1 MAARERNPDEVRRLL
16 AAAGQRRPLGR
27 RQAGE
32 TLREVFRLD
41 RGYVLKRYTLPLD
54 VRRYRRPWLREHD
67 ALERLDGWHVPRTVG
82 YVEDI
87 DGERRVVCYV
97 RSYVSARPVVAV
109 DVAALRDMATVLA
122 GFHRRAVV
130 TDDALLQNFMRARDG
145 RLVFVDMGRARL
157 FRPHSPLL
165 ALGIALELTK
175 FRRASLRG
183 DDALFRA
190 FTEAYFEASHLRR
203 TGRTIVRLLMRL
215 LIWQRGV
222 RDRQR
227 Y

>member
-1 MAARERNPDEVRRLL
+1 M
-16 AAAGQRRPLGR
+16 
-27 RQAGE
+27 
-32 TLREVFRLD
+32 
-41 RGYVLKRYTLPLD
+41 
-54 VRRYRRPWLREHD
+54 
-67 ALERLDGWHVPRTVG
+67 
-82 YVEDI
+82 
-87 DGERRVVCYV
+87 
-97 RSYVSARPVVAV
+97 
-109 DVAALRDMATVLA
+109 
-122 GFHRRAVV
+122 
-130 TDDALLQNFMRARDG
+130 
-145 RLVFVDMGRARL
+145 
-157 FRPHSPLL
+157 
-165 ALGIALELTK
+165 GIALELTK